1 MECWVYQVLGKTITP
16 SFRHSIL
23 PWILAV
29 YQSDERI
36 ELHHLSELG
45 ITKDGLKD
53 IKNQLGQAVPIH
65 TSPREF
71 LRQHS
76 DVVDGVVRMAFRKAQ
91 SQAPSPSVCLMAV
104 GGYGRA
110 ELAPHSDID
119 LLLLY
124 SSSKKEDL
132 PPLVEKILYP
142 LWDLG
147 LDVSCSS
154 RSINE
159 CMQMA
164 RSDLYIKTSLID
176 ARYLDGEYEFFRNLY
191 GLFTRKVL
199 HRKVQNFAAAL
210 AKDLHL
216 RGQKYE
222 DPAYTLEPNIKEG
235 KGGLRDFQIGR
246 WVIRAKYKTDRWD
259 SILFPD
265 HSRMLDRSLEFLWAV
280 RNQLH
285 LLSGRRQ
292 DDLTFEL
299 QEKIAPIL
307 GFRPGT
313 VGVEEMMRQYHLSTP
328 RISNFTQDMLDRVL
342 QEPSPLKK
350 TLHFLQRR
358 RIDDQFGIAH
368 GEIHLLDPVAFKRDP
383 TQLMALFEYCQTYR
397 AKMDF
402 RTEEAV
408 MEALPFIDDS
418 FRNSEKV
425 NQAFFSILRNGKAV
439 DTLLRK
445 MHELGFLSRYIPE
458 FSDVEGKIHYDLY
471 HVHPV
476 DIHSLLAVEE
486 LGKLEKGLYQKE
498 YPLLTSLIREVEKP
512 EDLFLAVLLHD
523 IGKGIDGDHSLTGAE
538 MVKRIGDRMGL
549 SVEDNELIGFL
560 VSHHLLMVETALRR
574 DLHDEQVILRFANE
588 VNPVR
593 NSSGASN
600 PAGIILKSNPA
611 AGGTAKPFDSAHGP
625 EYIEGQ
631 RGIISNGVK
640 NLNRLK
646 MLYLLTFADIK
657 AVGPEAWTSWKNT
670 LLMELFLKAS
680 HFFEKDAVAQPLLK
694 AEETLETLERSLSP
708 EIFSAYSE
716 HLPDRYLSCYQLEE
730 ILHHIEMAR
739 SIEKELLLV
748 GWEIEKETQAKV
760 TVCTKDRYG
769 LFSKMTGSMLLS
781 RLNILEAQIHTWGNG
796 IVLDTFWVED
806 ATKNIER
813 RLEQFKKDLGEILAG
828 KVSLKDLLSKRKES
842 NGIKQKVIPRVPGE
856 VKINNRD
863 SDFYTIVEVMG
874 EDRLG
879 ILYEVS
885 QALTDHGCDIHFAR
899 ISTLGN
905 RIVDVFYVQDE
916 WGEKISEKNRIDQLK
931 RTVLSRL
938 TPREDSL
945 P

>member
-1 MECWVYQVLGKTITP
+1 LECWVYQVLRKTITP
-16 SFRHSIL
+16 SFRHFIL

-65 TSPREF
+65 SSPREF

-76 DVVDGVVRMAFRKAQ
+76 DMADGLVRMAFRKAQ
-91 SQAPSPSVCLMAV
+91 SQASSPSVCLMAV

-119 LLLLY
+119 LLLLH

-176 ARYLDGEYEFFRNLY
+176 GRYLDGEYEFFRNLY

-199 HRKVQNFAAAL
+199 HRKTQNFAAAL
-210 AKDLHL
+210 AKELHL

-265 HSRMLDRSLEFLWAV
+265 HSRMLDKSLEFLWTL

-292 DDLTFEL
+292 DDLTFEM

-307 GFRPGT
+307 GLRPGT
-313 VGVEEMMRQYHLSTP
+313 EGIEEMMRQYHLSTQ
-328 RISNFTQDMLDRVL
+328 RISNFAQDILDRVL
-342 QEPSPLKK
+342 HEPSPLKK
-350 TLHFLQRR
+350 TFHFLQRR
-358 RIDDQFGIAH
+358 RIDDQFGMAR
-368 GEIHLLDPVAFKRDP
+368 GEIHLLDPVAFKKDP
-383 TQLMALFEYCQTYR
+383 PQLMALFEYCQTYKS
-397 AKMDF
+397 KMDF

-408 MEALPFIDDS
+408 MEAFPFIDDI

-425 NQAFFSILRNGKAV
+425 NQAFLSILRNGKAV
-439 DTLLRK
+439 DTILRK

-458 FSDVEGKIHYDLY
+458 FLDVEGKVHYDLY

-486 LGKLEKGLYQKE
+486 LVKLKEGLYQRD
-498 YPLLTSLIREVEKP
+498 YPLLTSLIREIEKP
-512 EDLFLAVLLHD
+512 ENLFLAVLLHD
-523 IGKGIDGDHSLTGAE
+523 IGKGMDGDHSFAGGE

-549 SVEDNELIGFL
+549 SVEDNELIESL

-588 VNPVR
+588 V
-593 NSSGASN
+593 
-600 PAGIILKSNPA
+600 
-611 AGGTAKPFDSAHGP
+611 
-625 EYIEGQ
+625 
-631 RGIISNGVK
+631 K

-646 MLYLLTFADIK
+646 ILYLLTFADIK

-670 LLMELFLKAS
+670 LLTELFLKAS
-680 HFFEKDAVAQPLLK
+680 HFFEKGAVALPLLK
-694 AEETLETLERSLSP
+694 GEKMLRTLERSLSP

-716 HLPDRYLSCYQLEE
+716 HLPDRYLSCYSSNE
-730 ILHHIEMAR
+730 IAHHIEMAR

-748 GWEIEKETQAKV
+748 GWKIKKDIQAKV

-769 LFSKMTGSMLLS
+769 LFSKLTGSMFLN

-813 RLEQFKKDLGEILAG
+813 RLEQFKKDLEEILGA
-828 KVSLKDLLSKRKES
+828 KVSLRDLLSKRKES

-856 VKINNRD
+856 VKINNHD
-863 SDFYTIVEVMG
+863 SDFYTIVEVIG

-916 WGEKISEKNRIDQLK
+916 WGEKIEEKQKGDRLK
-931 RTVLSRL
+931 QILLNHLVTKI
-938 TPREDSL
+938 SL
-945 P
+945 